1 MTRDDLA
8 FDIHYSFFLE
18 KMNYTLLNR
27 IDKSITLVLIVLGFS
42 VFAPYSNMFIFGAS
56 VAILSVLQLVYQ
68 FGQEAGLSKE
78 QMRQYKRLIV
88 EFSSLSDDEL
98 RTRFLKVQD
107 ADSNPWR
114 SLQDAAF
121 KRTCIALG
129 RVDESEISFMHS
141 VNLISLICFSLLLSN
156 SSSSVAA
163 TSPRI
168 WANTRLPLPF
178 PT

>member
-121 KRTCIALG
+121 KRTCIVLG

-141 VNLISLICFSLLLSN
+141 VIAWFAGDL
-156 SSSSVAA
+156 
-163 TSPRI
+163 PRSKRC
-168 WANTRLPLPF
+168 NNDK
-178 PT
+178 

>member
-1 MTRDDLA
+1 MTRDELA

-141 VNLISLICFSLLLSN
+141 VIAWFAGDL
-156 SSSSVAA
+156 
-163 TSPRI
+163 PRSKRC
-168 WANTRLPLPF
+168 NNDK
-178 PT
+178 

>member
-1 MTRDDLA
+1 MTRDDVE
-8 FDIHYSFFLE
+8 FDIYYSYFLE

-27 IDKSITLVLIVLGFS
+27 IDKGITLVLIVLGFS
-42 VFAPYSNMFIFGAS
+42 VFAPFSNMFIFGVS

-78 QMRQYKRLIV
+78 QMRQYKRMLI
-88 EFSSLSDDEL
+88 EFSTLSDDDL
-98 RTRFLKVQD
+98 RARYLKIQD

-129 RVDESEISFMHS
+129 RNDDSDMTFTHS
-141 VNLISLICFSLLLSN
+141 MIAWFAGDLPRNKKAKNDIKASTDN
-156 SSSSVAA
+156 S
-163 TSPRI
+163 
-168 WANTRLPLPF
+168 
-178 PT
+178 

>member
-1 MTRDDLA
+1 MTRDDVE
-8 FDIHYSFFLE
+8 FDIYYSYFLE

-27 IDKSITLVLIVLGFS
+27 IDKGITLVLIVLGFS
-42 VFAPYSNMFIFGAS
+42 VFAPFSNMFFFGVS

-78 QMRQYKRLIV
+78 QMRQYKRMLI
-88 EFSSLSDDEL
+88 EFSTLSDDDL
-98 RTRFLKVQD
+98 RARYLKIQD

-129 RVDESEISFMHS
+129 RNDDSDMTFTHS
-141 VNLISLICFSLLLSN
+141 VIAWFAGDLPRNKKAKNDIKASTDN
-156 SSSSVAA
+156 S
-163 TSPRI
+163 
-168 WANTRLPLPF
+168 
-178 PT
+178 

>member
-107 ADSNPWR
+107 ADSNP
-114 SLQDAAF
+114 
-121 KRTCIALG
+121 
-129 RVDESEISFMHS
+129 
-141 VNLISLICFSLLLSN
+141 
-156 SSSSVAA
+156 
-163 TSPRI
+163 
-168 WANTRLPLPF
+168 
-178 PT
+178 